1 MYIEFENGSKI
12 ESIEEGNTTRGKIK
26 GYMIENYGEWV
37 KEALKN
43 DTATIE
49 RNIEKVIYVHGKE
62 NSDII
67 KTEIRRCDVI
77 TIKH

>member
-12 ESIEEGNTTRGKIK
+12 ESIEGGNTTRGKIK
-26 GYMIENYGEWV
+26 EYMIENYGEWV

-43 DTATIE
+43 GTATIK
-49 RNIEKVIYVHGKE
+49 RNVEEEIYVHGKG

-67 KTEIRRCDVI
+67 NKEKRICDVI
-77 TIKH
+77 TINY